1 MNNQETSDNI
11 NINIKNDESFQTL
24 ERAIKLSQGELSLI
38 LLRCNYQSLRQNIIQ
53 RLHNN
58 YPYKVINLPKSVQSV
73 YQYIREK
80 IGYEESSILVVFG
93 LDSVANLENILR
105 KVNLAREEFRNN
117 FHIPILFWVNE
128 DTLKKIIQL
137 APDFHNWT
145 KTISFSFTNDD
156 LVELLNKLTATLFN
170 NAGYPNSKELE
181 NHYFQNYQEL
191 ITAYRVLQKRQAN
204 IPADLEACLEF
215 IIGFDKYKKKDM
227 ESALK
232 HYNKSLLF
240 WEQEKKYFEKGIVE
254 LYIGIAYYR
263 KTQPDCLQSKIYFQS
278 CLKNF
283 ELAERQDLVCENIT
297 LLCRILKNLKEWDTL
312 YNTAI
317 ESTKLHQ
324 NYETQLQLVEDYSFL
339 AEARLEKLELNTVE
353 KHAEEALLILDK
365 ISEVRPPLRS
375 SHPRFILAKL
385 QEKQN
390 QIDAAIDSLEK
401 ARKEINR
408 QYDIYGYSE
417 ILNKLKQLYFDK
429 QQYLK
434 AVEVKQKLIK
444 FEQQYGLRAFVGV
457 GYLQPSLSPVRDK
470 SNLTEEI
477 YVPARKKD
485 VQNII
490 NRLNRPECRLLVI
503 HSFSGAGKSS
513 LLKAG
518 LVPAL
523 KNEFIDNTPVFPVLI
538 RHYTDWFEKLK
549 ESFVNSLNEE
559 VYSPNFLIEKLKYNQ
574 SKINVLIFD
583 QFEEFF
589 LIEKSEARR
598 KEFYNFLCQCIN
610 FTKTKIIF
618 SLREDYLYDLL
629 EIERIGCSGCLKSP
643 IDAITNILD
652 RENRYELGNWSKSE
666 AKEVIQVLNDN
677 SALQLNT
684 DFLETVI
691 NDLAHS
697 NGKVRPIELQIIGYE
712 LQKGRIGPE
721 NYSHAFHQ
729 REEIVKKHLYHEV
742 IEDCGEANR
751 LLVIY
756 ILYFLTGNNETRPL
770 KSEYELIADLGKIK
784 HPIDRQQIDLVL
796 KIIVTSRI
804 VSKIYEKHD
813 TRYQLIHDY
822 LVSPIRQLKETKQL
836 ESERQKTEEEEK
848 ERQDSIKK
856 QRNRLRI
863 LVVFLFITMV
873 SFGFSWKKAADET
886 KNTQIAEIKAI
897 SESSKALFASNQRF
911 DALKEALRTG
921 FKLKQTPSKDI
932 STKVIK
938 SLQQPIYWLLE
949 RNRLDGHGGLIW
961 NIAFSPDGTKIAS
974 ASYDKTIRVWNSDGK
989 LLNILGKEK
998 TQENQHEEKVY
1009 SVTFSPDS
1017 KIIASGD
1024 FDGNIKLWKL
1034 DDENFEY
1041 YEDIKDNETFLN
1053 KAHEKGI
1060 YSLAFS
1066 SDGRILASAS
1076 RDGTVKLWKVD
1087 INNNSINLQQTLKN
1101 AHDNGVN
1108 TVAFSSDGKRI
1119 ATGGRD
1125 NTVKLWKQNSKGEF
1139 VPDKILSNQFE
1150 DFVWSLAWS
1159 PDEKKIAI
1167 ASRDSTVKLWN
1178 LENNQLSTF
1187 CSSSDCEKEPK
1198 SHKDR
1203 VMSVSFSNSGELV
1216 ASASL
1221 DNTVK
1226 LWKLDSKLEAR
1237 LITTLEGHSNGVYG
1251 VSFSPNCKTI
1261 VSAGA
1266 DITIRLWQLD
1276 RMDNNS
1282 SDDCKA
1288 STVHKGQLGNGVITT
1303 LNSHT
1308 DKVRK
1313 VAFSPKGTEEII
1325 ATASYDNTVKLWK
1338 ADGTLI
1344 KTLKGH
1350 DKKVNSLAFSPDG
1363 EIIAT
1368 VSDDKTV
1375 NLWNRD
1381 GNLIRT
1387 ISNFNDDLLDVSF
1400 SKDGQKLA
1408 VGLKDNTIVIINLS
1422 DDKRQIIES
1431 YSETNTDGHKD
1442 WIRAVD
1448 WSSDGNIIASA
1459 SDDNTVKLWELN
1471 NNNQFEHKQTLAGD
1485 KGHNSWVFDVK
1496 FSPDGN
1502 KIASTSNDK
1511 KVILWKKD
1519 TDGIFFH
1526 HKNLER
1532 HDDEVNGVSFSPD
1545 GTRIATVS
1553 GDKTVI
1559 LWYTDSDK
1567 GPEIITGHNEELY
1580 SVSFS
1585 EDGQFLVVGSGDNTA
1600 IVWDIEKVKS
1610 YEDMEKLLKRGC
1622 KWLKDYLE
1630 KKKKS
1635 NDIEL
1640 KEKCDALEKA

>member
-1 MNNQETSDNI
+1 LET
-11 NINIKNDESFQTL
+11 
-24 ERAIKLSQGELSLI
+24 
-38 LLRCNYQSLRQNIIQ
+38 
-53 RLHNN
+53 
-58 YPYKVINLPKSVQSV
+58 
-73 YQYIREK
+73 
-80 IGYEESSILVVFG
+80 
-93 LDSVANLENILR
+93 R
-105 KVNLAREEFRNN
+105 K
-117 FHIPILFWVNE
+117 
-128 DTLKKIIQL
+128 
-137 APDFHNWT
+137 
-145 KTISFSFTNDD
+145 
-156 LVELLNKLTATLFN
+156 
-170 NAGYPNSKELE
+170 
-181 NHYFQNYQEL
+181 
-191 ITAYRVLQKRQAN
+191 
-204 IPADLEACLEF
+204 
-215 IIGFDKYKKKDM
+215 
-227 ESALK
+227 
-232 HYNKSLLF
+232 
-240 WEQEKKYFEKGIVE
+240 KKYFQQGIVE
-254 LYIGIAYYR
+254 LYIAIAYYR
-263 KTQPDCLQSKIYFQS
+263 KSQPDCLQSKTYFQS

-297 LLCRILKNLKEWDTL
+297 LLCRVLRNLKEWDTL
-312 YNTAI
+312 YDTAI
-317 ESTKLHQ
+317 ESKKLHQ

-339 AEARLEKLELNTVE
+339 AEATLEKLELNIVE
-353 KHAEEALLILDK
+353 EYAEEALLLLEK
-365 ISEVRPPLRS
+365 ISEVRPPLRC

-390 QIDAAIDSLEK
+390 QTDAAIDSLEK

-434 AVEVKQKLIK
+434 AVEIKQKLIK

-523 KNEFIDNTPVFPVLI
+523 KNDFIDNIPVFPVLI

-559 VYSPNFLIEKLKYNQ
+559 IYSPNFLIEKLKYNQ
-574 SKINVLIFD
+574 TKINVLIFD

-598 KEFYNFLCQCIN
+598 KEFYDFLCKCIN

-643 IDAITNILD
+643 IDAITNILN
-652 RENRYELGNWSKSE
+652 RENRYELGNWSKAE
-666 AKEVIQVLNDN
+666 AKEVIQVLTDN

-691 NDLAHS
+691 NDLAHD

-712 LQKGRIGPE
+712 LQKGRISPE

-751 LLVIY
+751 RLVIY

-770 KSEYELIADLGKIK
+770 KSKYELIADLAKIK

-796 KIIVTSRI
+796 KILVNSRI
-804 VSKIYEKHD
+804 VSEISEKHVI
-813 TRYQLIHDY
+813 RYQLIHDY

-848 ERQDSIKK
+848 KRQLSLKRERNIF
-856 QRNRLRI
+856 RGLAAI
-863 LVVFLFITMV
+863 LFISIISV
-873 SFGFSWKKAADET
+873 VIFWLDAENERKKA
-886 KNTQIAEIKAI
+886 QIAEIKAI
-897 SESSKALFASNQRF
+897 SESSKALFASNQKF
-911 DALKEALRTG
+911 DALKEALRAA
-921 FKLKQTPSKDI
+921 FIKNPLELDDNI
-932 STKVIK
+932 RTKVSK

-949 RNRLDGHGGLIW
+949 RNRLDGHRGLIW

-974 ASYDKTIRVWNSDGK
+974 ASFDKTIRVWNSDGK
-989 LLNILGKEK
+989 LLDILGKEK

-1125 NTVKLWKQNSKGEF
+1125 NTVRLWKQNSKGEF
-1139 VPDKILSNQFE
+1139 VSDKILSNQFE

-1178 LENNQLSTF
+1178 LENNRLSTF

-1203 VMSVSFSNSGELV
+1203 VMSVSFSSSGELV

-1251 VSFSPNCKTI
+1251 VSFSPDCKTI

-1313 VAFSPKGTEEII
+1313 VVVSPNGKGTEQII

-1338 ADGTLI
+1338 PDGTLI
-1344 KTLKGH
+1344 ETLKGH
-1350 DKKVNSLAFSPDG
+1350 AKKVNSLAFSPDG
-1363 EIIAT
+1363 DIIAT

-1375 NLWNRD
+1375 KLWNRD

-1387 ISNFNDDLLDVSF
+1387 ISNFNDHLLDISF
-1400 SKDGQKLA
+1400 SQDGQKLA
-1408 VGLKDNTIVIINLS
+1408 VGLKDNTIVIINKNGNKIQEIKS
-1422 DDKRQIIES
+1422 HGEGNQ
-1431 YSETNTDGHKD
+1431 DGHKD

-1448 WSSDGNIIASA
+1448 WSSDGQMIASA
-1459 SDDNTVKLWELN
+1459 SDDNTVKLWEFKN
-1471 NNNQFEHKQTLAGD
+1471 NEFVYKQTLVSN

-1502 KIASTSNDK
+1502 KIASTGNDK

-1519 TDGIFFH
+1519 NEGNFSIQ
-1526 HKNLER
+1526 KELKG
-1532 HDDEVNGVSFSPD
+1532 HDDEVNGVSFSPN
-1545 GTRIATVS
+1545 GTQIATVS
-1553 GDKTVI
+1553 GDKTVR
-1559 LWYTDSDK
+1559 LWDTDSDK
-1567 GPEIITGHNEELY
+1567 EPKIITGHNEELY

-1585 EDGQFLVVGSGDNTA
+1585 GNGNYLVLGSADNTA
-1600 IVWDIEKVKS
+1600 IVWDIKKLKS
-1610 YEDMEKLLKRGC
+1610 YDEMDELLKRGC

-1630 KKKKS
+1630 NNKKS
-1635 NDIEL
+1635 NDKDNANNSTLEDKNIEL